1 MIHQARFVH
10 HDGMTVFSDT
20 LCPED
25 STGKS
30 PMVMIHSGG
39 HSGACYLLTADNRVG
54 WAYRVCRTRMP
65 RLVA

>member
-10 HDGMTVFSDT
+10 HDGMTVFADT

-54 WAYRVCRTRMP
+54 WAYRVCRTRIP